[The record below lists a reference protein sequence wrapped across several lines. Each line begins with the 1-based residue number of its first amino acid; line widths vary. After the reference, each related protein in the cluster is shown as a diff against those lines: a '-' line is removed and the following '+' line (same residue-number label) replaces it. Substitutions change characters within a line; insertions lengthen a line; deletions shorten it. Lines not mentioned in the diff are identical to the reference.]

1 MSVSKKTI
9 IAAAGVG
16 GAGYIGS
23 AYHVITNSQSISLGV
38 EIDASTG
45 YVGFVAKDAS
55 LNLHHID
62 LIDENGDY
70 LWSKKFSV
78 GNSNSWSLG
87 LDFDDDSVYFF
98 SRFTNSSWE
107 TGKLSKDTGALTQ
120 LGQWTA
126 NDYIGGNHG
135 RGLLLN
141 GYFYVSGWEMDDYQ
155 SISYGDI
162 AHTTRN
168 QFLSDCGVVNLGSSY
183 PYGKGIEYTV
193 TGADSFYV
201 SIANWLGSVGNKG
214 WVAQYS
220 VTNNTTI
227 SRTISKFIGSDSN
240 PDSRDICTN
249 SVTDSNGNLYVSGF
263 ARNSGGAGNNYK
275 TYFMKF
281 NSSGVFQWSRDVA
294 NDAFPDTDYR
304 YGRFSSFICSEGNI
318 HFSVPLYQSATP
330 GHRFIFTCDSDG
342 NLISKTRVYFP
353 QASITSNYN
362 FCSMAGDG
370 FVLVGGSTASPYE
383 TNLVRFPLNTD
394 ISYTSSE
401 LVIDYDDAATWTTT
415 AESDYGIS
423 NTSGSPG
430 LANQTNIASASSST
444 VSDRT
449 SPAWASPIDIPY

>member
-1 MSVSKKTI
+1 MSASEKLI

-16 GAGYIGS
+16 GADYIGS
-23 AYHVITNSQSISLGV
+23 AYHVITNSSSVPLGV

-45 YVGFVAKDAS
+45 YVAFAGLDSSA
-55 LNLHHID
+55 NLHHID

-70 LWSKKFSV
+70 LWSKQFSV
-78 GNSNSWSLG
+78 GNSTGYSFAM
-87 LDFDDDSVYFF
+87 DFDDDSVYFF

-107 TGKLSKDTGALTQ
+107 TGKLSKDTGAVTQ
-120 LGQWTA
+120 LGQWTS
-126 NDYIGGNHG
+126 NDYLAGSYS

-141 GYFYVSGWEMDDYQ
+141 GYFYVSGWEVDDYQ

-162 AHTTRN
+162 ANTTRN
-168 QFLSDCGVVNLGSSY
+168 QFLSDCGIVNLGSSY

-227 SRTISKFIGSDSN
+227 SRTISKFIGSDAG
-240 PDSRDICTN
+240 PDSRDACTN
-249 SVTDSNGNLYVSGF
+249 SVTDSDGNLYVSGF

-281 NSSGVFQWSRDVA
+281 NSSGVFQWSRDVGNA
-294 NDAFPDTDYR
+294 AFPDTQYR
-304 YGRFSSFICSEGNI
+304 FGRFSTFICSQGNI
-318 HFSVPLYQSATP
+318 HFSVPLYET
-330 GHRFIFTCDSDG
+330 GDRFIFTCDSNG
-342 NLISKTRVYFP
+342 NLISKTKVYFP
-353 QASITSNYN
+353 QANITQNSN

-370 FVLVGGSTASPYE
+370 FTLVGRSSASPNE
-383 TNLVRFPLNTD
+383 INLVRFPLNTD

-401 LVIDYDDAATWTTT
+401 LVIDYDDTATWVTT

-423 NTSGSPG
+423 NTTGSTG
-430 LANQTNIASASSST
+430 LANQTNIASATSNT